1 MAKIS
6 ANYEVVFII
15 DPAQGEEGV
24 AALTEK
30 FKTLVEQNSS
40 AMEVEE
46 WGKRKLA
53 YAINY
58 ITEGY
63 YVLISFTSAPEFP
76 KELDRILRITDGVIL
91 SMIVCKDE

>member
-1 MAKIS
+1 MAKLS
-6 ANYEVVFII
+6 ANYEAVFIL
-15 DPAQGEEGV
+15 DATLGEEAT
-24 AALTEK
+24 AALVTK

-76 KELDRILRITDGVIL
+76 KELDRILRITDGVIR